1 MSANV
6 AERTPE
12 PVTLPDTSSPPPEMD
27 RDLLVDHCSDL
38 LSSTRNLIVVA
49 EHLSAGMQDLL
60 ALGQLLTEVTLS
72 KAATPA
78 KPVVPDVE

>member
-1 MSANV
+1 MNASI
-6 AERTPE
+6 AEHTPK
-12 PVTLPDTSSPPPEMD
+12 PVTLPDTASPPPALTESE
-27 RDLLVDHCSDL
+27 LTDHCSDL

-78 KPVVPDVE
+78 KPVASDAA